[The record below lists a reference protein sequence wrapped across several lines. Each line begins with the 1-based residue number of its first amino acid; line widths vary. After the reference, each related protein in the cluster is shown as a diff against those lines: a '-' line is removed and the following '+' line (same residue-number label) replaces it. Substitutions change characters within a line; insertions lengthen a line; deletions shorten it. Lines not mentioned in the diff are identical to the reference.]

1 ASRRALRS
9 AAAASVST
17 DCSASSVSADCSA
30 ASESSAAPEH
40 SASLRSSGI
49 VVLRTAC
56 GVPTGCGVRLG
67 ARGRTRFVI
76 GVIGGVG
83 LLGGLFIA
91 RRFDETGGPEL
102 IGPDLAGVEAREDLV
117 LHRTGRVG
125 PRDEHL
131 GAGDLLRLG
140 MTLTV
145 AVDGGLQLG
154 IAASGAALLGQS
166 RAEEV
171 LDLPVPTDDG
181 IGLDP
186 IDHLVEALGGVLV
199 HRQPGHELRSTAG

>member
-1 ASRRALRS
+1 CRS
-9 AAAASVST
+9 QT
-17 DCSASSVSADCSA
+17 PSASNLYTLSLHDAL
-30 ASESSAAPEH
+30 PI
-40 SASLRSSGI
+40 SLRSSGI
-49 VVLRTAC
+49 VVLRTGC

-76 GVIGGVG
+76 GAGGRPRFVIGVIGGVG
-83 LLGGLFIA
+83 LLGDLFIA

-154 IAASGAALLGQS
+154 IAASGAALLGQ
-166 RAEEV
+166 
-171 LDLPVPTDDG
+171 
-181 IGLDP
+181 
-186 IDHLVEALGGVLV
+186 
-199 HRQPGHELRSTAG
+199 

>member
-1 ASRRALRS
+1 WGYLGLAASGRALRS
-9 AAAASVST
+9 APATSVSAAASL
-17 DCSASSVSADCSA
+17 SAAASVSADCSA

-49 VVLRTAC
+49 VVLRTGC

-83 LLGGLFIA
+83 LLGDLFIA

-117 LHRTGRVG
+117 LHRIGRVG
-125 PRDEHL
+125 AQDAHL

-199 HRQPGHELRSTAG
+199 HR